1 MVFREVRSF
10 PDSSLSFPTEE
21 GDPLDHSFFSF
32 QRTFDRWGRKNSPAV
47 MCMCVCVCVCVCVCR
62 GASLLQG
69 HLSGQASLLACGE
82 GGAAGWRG
90 GWGPAVSACA
100 WSCPGQEQEGGDSG
114 GRASPVPPSTQSLRR
129 GRGAPRVGETQDQNT
144 ILMFSAYPVGL
155 LRSWNGTLGGQWQGR
170 ANPGCPSLG
179 RS

>member
-1 MVFREVRSF
+1 M
-10 PDSSLSFPTEE
+10 
-21 GDPLDHSFFSF
+21 
-32 QRTFDRWGRKNSPAV
+32 
-47 MCMCVCVCVCVCVCR
+47 
-62 GASLLQG
+62 QG

-155 LRSWNGTLGGQWQGR
+155 LRSWNGTLGGAMAREGKPRMPFPGEVLTFPICSLRHCQPLVSHPGR
-170 ANPGCPSLG
+170 CYFWPAPISVFPALCFPFNIPSPPTHVTVKCCWSYLYN
-179 RS
+179 